1 MAFLVLYGSYGV
13 SIKCKAALIL
23 FLKEDCI
30 DIYHDIKLLCSVDG
44 RVQHLPSEFVKLLF

>member
-1 MAFLVLYGSYGV
+1 MAFVVLYGSYGV
-13 SIKCKAALIL
+13 SIKCTAAIL